1 MPVHKPWEGD
11 DKIDHT
17 YDDQFS
23 EDIDSIHAAY
33 NKSDNDD
40 KNQRKEVSD
49 NHLSDKLLSVGLV
62 AAIRQVIFD
71 AKYDRIAG

>member
-1 MPVHKPWEGD
+1 MLVYKFRKSQ
-11 DKIDHT
+11 DKVYRSED
-17 YDDQFS
+17 YQFS

-40 KNQRKEVSD
+40 KNQRKEVPD
-49 NHLSDKLLSVGLV
+49 NHLADKLLSVCLV

-71 AKYDRIAG
+71 AKHDRIAG

>member
-1 MPVHKPWEGD
+1 MPVHKLWEGD

-23 EDIDSIHAAY
+23 EDIDSKHAAY

-49 NHLSDKLLSVGLV
+49 NHLADKLLSVGLV
-62 AAIRQVIFD
+62 AAIRQIIFD
-71 AKYDRIAG
+71 AKHDRIAG